1 MEPLML
7 NFKLKLTFRL
17 LYSIMNKNCLFDID
31 LFKKYTIFKNEIFAY
46 KHLNLHPNMVPIWL
60 NIV

>member
-31 LFKKYTIFKNEIFAY
+31 LFKKYTVFKNEIFAY
-46 KHLNLHPNMVPIWL
+46 KQFEFAP
-60 NIV
+60 